1 MVRKNKRGGLEI
13 EQIIY
18 VGVSL
23 IMLVLMI
30 ILISTFLGDDYDAR
44 VTECNFFM
52 ENVDGKPKY
61 FGDTLDILTLSFKST
76 IGGLC
81 PSKDV
86 TLEEEKLSDSAKLIK
101 SCYNIIG
108 DGEDFFGANVDDK
121 SVCVHCGFIKVEDN
135 INDFNKK
142 LPKVL
147 ENEKYISL
155 FDETDELVNTN
166 KLFLSNKVLPNSVSD
181 GDYLRVL
188 AYAYKPSYNSEK
200 TTFYEGIT
208 NVFSTSVSKYFGTY
222 ISSTGNFLLSD
233 SLVGG
238 FSGVV
243 VEPFDGYEQFST
255 SREVKFTTG
264 SSSLGCDVVIIPY
277 ENFDLYNVLNFFD

>member
-23 IMLVLMI
+23 IILVLMI
-30 ILISTFLGDDYDAR
+30 MLISTFLGDDYDAK
-44 VTECNFFM
+44 VTECKFFM

-61 FGDTLDILTLSFKST
+61 FGDSLDIVTLSFKST
-76 IGGLC
+76 MGGLC

-86 TLEEEKLSDSAKLIK
+86 ILKQEKLTDSIELIK

-108 DGEDFFGANVDDK
+108 AGEDFFGANVDDK

-147 ENEKYISL
+147 ENEKHISL
-155 FDETDELVNTN
+155 FAEDDELVNTN
-166 KLFLSNKVLPNSVSD
+166 KLFLSDKILPNLVSH

-200 TTFYEGIT
+200 TTFYDGVT
-208 NVFSTSVSKYFGTY
+208 NVFSTTVSRYFGKY
-222 ISSTGNFLLSD
+222 ISSTGSFLLSD

-255 SREVKFTTG
+255 SREVNFTTG
-264 SSSLGCDVVIIPY
+264 SSSLGCDVVIVPKKNY
-277 ENFDLYNVLNFFD
+277 D